1 MPTHVQDKINFM
13 LMQLYS
19 KLVNRIAPLSLS
31 SASQALVDGRACN
44 LSCQNCFLLC
54 DDQICRSA
62 DGRMNISVF
71 GKYAS
76 CTACTKSAETAV
88 HRHQALYC
96 HIVTQHCRVWVLLD
110 LSSKIDCG

>member
-1 MPTHVQDKINFM
+1 MPTHVQAKINFI

-19 KLVNRIAPLSLS
+19 KLVNSIAPSSLS
-31 SASQALVDGRACN
+31 FASLALVDGCACN
-44 LSCQNCFLLC
+44 LSCQNLFLLR
-54 DDQICRSA
+54 DDQICRST
-62 DGRMNISVF
+62 DGRMNRSVF

-76 CTACTKSAETAV
+76 RSACTKSAETVV
-88 HRHQALYC
+88 HRQQALYC